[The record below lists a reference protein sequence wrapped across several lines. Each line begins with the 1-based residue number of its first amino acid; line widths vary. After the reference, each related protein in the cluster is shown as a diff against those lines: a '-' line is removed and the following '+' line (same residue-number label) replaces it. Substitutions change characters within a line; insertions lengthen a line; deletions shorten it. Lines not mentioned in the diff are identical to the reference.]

1 MDIKALIRDIPD
13 FPQPGI
19 LFRDITTL
27 LRDPQGLKYTLDLM
41 SQQCAPLKPDYIVG
55 MESRGFIF

>member
-1 MDIKALIRDIPD
+1 MELKSLIRDIPD

-27 LRDPQGLKYTLDLM
+27 LNNPQGLRCTIELSPGGKM
-41 SQQCAPLKPDYIVG
+41 SNCQPC
-55 MESRGFIF
+55 S

>member
-1 MDIKALIRDIPD
+1 MDLQSTIRSIPD

-27 LRDPQGLKYTLDLM
+27 LQDPAALN
-41 SQQCAPLKPDYIVG
+41 SAIAG
-55 MESRGFIF
+55 MTYH